1 MVSGQRKLAL
11 LFLNN
16 KIGKILL
23 VGELISESQAVI
35 EHAEANRYLAVVLLL
50 VQSYE
55 HFIIVVAYL
64 CFLAPNGNP
73 RLVEGG
79 CLYLSDA
86 EACLHISTL
95 LYLLL
100 GGKLA
105 VFKICSLFRILLL
118 ELETEITIGNDT
130 HKTAAVGTRLFA
142 VALLFDAFNSFF
154 NGIYDVSSS
163 AVGYTDAMKSGVIP
177 LVLQSIFALL
187 SAVYFFVL
195 ASDFSKG
202 TTKAYKRKI
211 LATAPVCWAGARL
224 IFRFLRQISFIQ
236 VSDLLLELVMIA
248 FMVMFFMALA
258 QVASGVYVDNF
269 KWRIPA
275 FGLSAALVGAV
286 LNVPRLIFTFV
297 NSELINSDH
306 PFCLADLVFVIFIV
320 TLMSKI
326 KEDAKRPSSAEYEN
340 KAE

>member
-1 MVSGQRKLAL
+1 MSNENKKPLIKGSKESAKIAGC
-11 LFLNN
+11 LFVFIIAA
-16 KIGKILL
+16 IGGSIVRCMQLTTYIDPET
-23 VGELISESQAVI
+23 GFFISDGDIINVLFYAI
-35 EHAEANRYLAVVLLL
+35 LAVCALFFCAR
-50 VQSYE
+50 S
-55 HFIIVVAYL
+55 
-64 CFLAPNGNP
+64 FLSA
-73 RLVEGG
+73 
-79 CLYLSDA
+79 DA
-86 EACLHISTL
+86 
-95 LYLLL
+95 
-100 GGKLA
+100 K
-105 VFKICSLFRILLL
+105 K
-118 ELETEITIGNDT
+118 ITIGNDT

-187 SAVYFFVL
+187 SAIYFFIL

-202 TTKAYKRKI
+202 TAKAYKRKI

-297 NSELINSDH
+297 NSELINSEH

-320 TLMSKI
+320 TLMVKI
-326 KEDAKRPSSAEYEN
+326 KEDAKCPASAE
-340 KAE
+340 